1 MNNKN
6 GHLFPDIYCCRV
18 RCPHLFIILKG
29 GNIYILTFLLLLK
42 SDINHDCETMFVMM
56 NRDVEL
62 QNLVKVKVVTIDGN
76 ENQV

>member
-1 MNNKN
+1 MNKN

-29 GNIYILTFLLLLK
+29 LTFLLLLK